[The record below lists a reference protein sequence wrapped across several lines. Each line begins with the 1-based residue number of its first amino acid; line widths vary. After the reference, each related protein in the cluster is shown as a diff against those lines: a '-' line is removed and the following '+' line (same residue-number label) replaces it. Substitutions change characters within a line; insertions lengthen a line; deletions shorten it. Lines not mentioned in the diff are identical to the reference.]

1 MIIRDIKGNL
11 IEFKNNY
18 KKDSDNY
25 KKILE
30 LKGIFIPSK
39 VVDTKQQIIS
49 IIKR

>member
-30 LKGIFIPSK
+30 LKGILIPSK
-39 VVDTKQQIIS
+39 VIDTKERIIS